1 MPNECL
7 MNHDE
12 QLVRREA
19 TINLY
24 EGYDRVPKFK
34 KILRNCFDISV
45 NKYIIL
51 AGEIQTIF
59 SVPNRD

>member
-12 QLVRREA
+12 QLVRREV

-51 AGEIQTIF
+51 AIEI
-59 SVPNRD
+59 